1 LTAATAGTG
10 VVPLG
15 ALHRLRLDS
24 IGLSRVFE
32 GLRPLVAR
40 SRQISF
46 NARIA
51 VGRVGDDGESFSV
64 VARELTALGDTLI
77 ELVGEAEVATG
88 ELIRRAARLA
98 LAERRLRS
106 LATAVWVTESQA
118 GLADRSGITP
128 TDVVDRAL
136 RPGQGDQWRAIR
148 ARLGTGNA
156 VGDARPA
163 LVEAIITTRS
173 ELVADLDRMS
183 ATATAL
189 DRAVTKVERTAVLQ
203 GFFVAANGRIE
214 AERIGAGARFATLAE
229 EIAATAQ
236 ETGQLVGVAQ
246 QRIAALHRAVGAV
259 ARPLR
264 AEAASTTTDRRGAA

>member
-1 LTAATAGTG
+1 MVTSDAGA

-15 ALHRLRLDS
+15 ALDRLRLDS
-24 IGLSRVFE
+24 IGLNHVFD

-51 VGRVGDDGESFSV
+51 VGQVGDDGESFSV

-77 ELVGEAEVATG
+77 ELVAEAEVATS

-106 LATAVWVTESQA
+106 LAAAVVVTERQ
-118 GLADRSGITP
+118 GTLADPTGITP
-128 TDVVDRAL
+128 EDVVEQAL
-136 RPGQGDQWRAIR
+136 RPGQSEQWRRVR
-148 ARLGTGNA
+148 ARLGTGQA

-163 LVEAIITTRS
+163 LVKAILETRAA
-173 ELVADLDRMS
+173 LVSDLARMS
-183 ATATAL
+183 STATAL

-214 AERIGAGARFATLAE
+214 AERIGAGGRLTTLAE

-236 ETGQLVGVAQ
+236 ETGALVGVAQ
-246 QRIAALHRAVGAV
+246 QRIAVLHRAVAAV

-264 AEAASTTTDRRGAA
+264 ADAARPITEGRGAA